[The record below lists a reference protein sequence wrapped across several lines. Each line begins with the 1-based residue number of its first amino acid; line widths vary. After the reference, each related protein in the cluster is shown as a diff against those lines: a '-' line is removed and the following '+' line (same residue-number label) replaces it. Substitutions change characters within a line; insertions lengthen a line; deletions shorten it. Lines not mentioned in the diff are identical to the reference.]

1 MVRSKRLEAAIAQLN
16 AARQNPSSKAAIAI
30 IQQTLGSK
38 FSIAVAQ
45 AAKLVADAELYLLIP
60 DLVHAFERLMEHP
73 VDRDPG
79 CKGKERLAD
88 ALYRLEFSGE
98 RLFLRGIH
106 HVQMEPVWGTRVDTA
121 AGLRGTCA
129 LGLVRMNYPEVM
141 VELADLLADPEP
153 PARILAA
160 QAIAYADSPA
170 SVPLLRLKVRLG
182 DDNLQVVS
190 DCLTGLIKLAPE
202 PSLPFVAQYLSAA
215 DPVAEVAALALGES
229 RLAAALP
236 LLKGS
241 WHQAT
246 DPEFRRLALMAIA
259 MLRQDEA
266 IAFLLGLIEG
276 GSEADASSAM
286 EALRPYRQDQA
297 LWERVEQAA
306 HSREAALADR
316 QTNTLSNQP

>member
-1 MVRSKRLEAAIAQLN
+1 MASSKRLEDTIARLNTARRDPSSEAAIAT
-16 AARQNPSSKAAIAI
+16 
-30 IQQTLGSK
+30 IQQVLTSK

-45 AAKLVADAELYLLIP
+45 AAKLVADAELYALMP
-60 DLVHAFERLMEHP
+60 ELVSTFERLMEKP

-79 CKGKERLAD
+79 CKGKEKLAD
-88 ALYRLEFSGE
+88 ALYRLEFSDE

-153 PARILAA
+153 PARIMAA
-160 QAIAYADSPA
+160 QAIAYAENPA
-170 SVPLLRLKVRLG
+170 SVPLLRLKAHMG

-190 DCLTGLIKLAPE
+190 ECLSGLLKLAPAQ
-202 PSLPFVAQYLSAA
+202 SLPFVAKYLKAGPA
-215 DPVAEVAALALGES
+215 PVCEVAALALGES

-236 LLKGS
+236 ILQDY
-241 WHQAT
+241 WHQT
-246 DPEFRRLALMAIA
+246 RDRELRRVSLMAIA

-266 IAFLLGLIEG
+266 IAFLLELIA
-276 GSEADASSAM
+276 SDADA
-286 EALRPYRQDQA
+286 EDALLALKPYRQDQG
-297 LWERVEQAA
+297 LWQRVEDAQGRRKGA
-306 HSREAALADR
+306 SR
-316 QTNTLSNQP
+316 